1 MTYFDFSTS
10 PVVALHSSASSSRQW
25 QSLREFL
32 EDRFTV
38 IAPDLPGYGK
48 NRETGNLPGLEG
60 DAAPVIRDIEK
71 IGEPVHLVGHSY
83 GGAIALKIAT
93 MRPDLLLS
101 LTVFEPVMFSL
112 MIGTTVKQMNLFGE
126 VAAVA
131 NSVQNSIMAGNP
143 KAGMADFINYWNG
156 QDAWLALPETVQD
169 KFVAMAETVN
179 LNFCRAFEEKT
190 KIEDLTGI
198 SVPTMVMVGLESPT
212 ATQHLGGVIAKAI
225 PKAKLAMLPCL
236 GHMAPIDSSEWV
248 NARILHHISEIE
260 QYRVTGVNAVRW
272 VA

>member
-1 MTYFDFSTS
+1 MTYFNFSTS

-48 NRETGNLPGLEG
+48 NRDTGNVPGLEG
-60 DAAPVIRDIEK
+60 DAAPIIREIEE

-83 GGAIALKIAT
+83 GGAIAMKIAM
-93 MRPDLLLS
+93 MRPDLLMS
-101 LTVFEPVMFSL
+101 LTVYEPVMFSL

-126 VAAVA
+126 VATVA
-131 NSVQNSIMAGNP
+131 NSVQNAIMNGDP

-156 QDAWLALPETVQD
+156 EDAWLSLPDMVQEKLAAL
-169 KFVAMAETVN
+169 AETVN
-179 LNFCRAFEEKT
+179 LNFCRAFEERT
-190 KIEDLTGI
+190 KLEDLKGI
-198 SVPTMVMVGLESPT
+198 SVPTMVMVGLDSPV
-212 ATQHLGGVIAKAI
+212 ATQHLGGIIAKAI
-225 PKAKLAMLPCL
+225 PEAKLAMLPCL
-236 GHMAPIDSSEWV
+236 GHMAPIDSAEWV

-260 QYRVTGVNAVRW
+260 QFRVTGVNAIRW

>member
-1 MTYFDFSTS
+1 MTYFNFSTS

-25 QSLREFL
+25 QSLKDFL

-48 NRETGNLPGLEG
+48 NKETGNLPGLEG
-60 DAAPVIRDIEK
+60 DAAPIIRDIEL

-83 GGAIALKIAT
+83 GGAIALKIAM

-126 VAAVA
+126 VATVA
-131 NSVQNSIMAGNP
+131 NSVQNSIMAGDP
-143 KAGMADFINYWNG
+143 KLGMADFINYWNG
-156 QDAWLALPETVQD
+156 QDAWQSLPDAVQE
-169 KFVAMAETVN
+169 KFTDMAETVN

-190 KIEDLTGI
+190 RVEDLKGV
-198 SVPTMVMVGLESPT
+198 SVPTMIMVGLESPV
-212 ATQHLGGVIAKAI
+212 ATQHLGGIIAKAI

-236 GHMAPIDSSEWV
+236 GHMAPIDSAEWV

-260 QYRVTGVNAVRW
+260 QFRVTGVNAVRW